1 MNQSFQ
7 TTEDVIPLHFDLVA
21 KNYCGY
27 ENHDLKFLFRMQS
40 YSIVNMIAFE
50 KGILLNYCYKLKSST
65 LTSQNHTTRQPSQRY
80 HRRQEERGSHREAR
94 VVAISILDLH
104 PLHLN

>member
-40 YSIVNMIAFE
+40 YSIVNMIIIMHSKKEF
-50 KGILLNYCYKLKSST
+50 Y
-65 LTSQNHTTRQPSQRY
+65 
-80 HRRQEERGSHREAR
+80 
-94 VVAISILDLH
+94 
-104 PLHLN
+104 